1 MQSRV
6 LAIIIAVVLA
16 LVATTALVFYVN
28 GADRRA
34 ISDQS
39 PVRVWAA
46 VEDIQAGTSV
56 LTAKNAG
63 QIDLVNVPRKS
74 AVDGVVR
81 SLTQIQDR
89 VAAVDIVAG
98 ELLLQKR
105 WVGSG
110 DVSGR
115 RLLDI
120 PEGHQAIAVEL
131 DLTKQ
136 VAGFVTPG
144 DTVSLLVSAK
154 VQYAQAKKPVEQTHY
169 LLQNIRV
176 LAVGATAL
184 ANANTQGGGGRVNQ
198 GKGTQTLTAVTL
210 AVRAGDDVKRVA
222 FAAEFG
228 SIYLSLVPPNAEK
241 INPGDPVVADNLTTG
256 NG

>member
-16 LVATTALVFYVN
+16 LVATTALVVYVN

-39 PVRVWAA
+39 PVQVWAA
-46 VEDIQAGTSV
+46 VKDIQAGTTV
-56 LTAKNAG
+56 LTAKNSG
-63 QIDLVNVPRKS
+63 QIDLVTVPRKNL
-74 AVDGVVR
+74 VDGAVR
-81 SLTQIQDR
+81 SLAQIQDR
-89 VAAVDIVAG
+89 FAAVDIVAG

-110 DVSGR
+110 DVAGR

-120 PEGHQAIAVEL
+120 PAGHQAISVEL
-131 DLTKQ
+131 ELTKQ

-144 DTVSLLVSAK
+144 DTVSLLVSMK
-154 VQYAQAKKPVEQTHY
+154 VLHGGAKKPLEQTHY

-184 ANANTQGGGGRVNQ
+184 ANANTQGGGGRINQ
-198 GKGTQTLTAVTL
+198 GRGTQTLTAVTL

-222 FAAEFG
+222 YAAEFG

-241 INPGDPVVADNLTTG
+241 VDPGPPIIVDNLTTG
-256 NG
+256 NS